1 MKAAV
6 VHYSCPPIIGGVEIV
21 MDLQARFLAREGFE
35 VTIVAGRGNQT
46 AAISAAIVPEV
57 SSEYPPYAKMEA
69 QLREGLVPDGFV
81 TLKDR
86 IREKLRP
93 ILAGAHCCIVHN
105 FLTMHLNL
113 AATAALAELAA
124 EKTSHYLAW
133 THDATYLDP
142 DCTIPHYGYPWDILR
157 RPVPGVTYVAIS
169 DFRRKNLAKL
179 FGVAPSRITVVPNPV
194 DLPFWLALSET
205 GRWLH
210 QELRLWDQDLVLFT
224 PTRVSRTKNIDLGI
238 DILPELKKLVGK
250 VKLLVTGAPDPHA
263 PEAIAQLEG
272 LRRRAKER
280 GVARDVIFL
289 SKMTSPD
296 GVPLTR
302 SREVVRDVYTLVDAV
317 FLPSRYEGASLPL
330 LEAGLLRLPA
340 ICSDIEVFQEV
351 AGKGNALFVSL
362 KERPDVIARKIVEFL
377 RSIPT
382 AGLYRRV
389 LRDSVWDTTTNRRFL
404 LRLLGGRR

>member
-1 MKAAV
+1 MKAAI
-6 VHYSCPPIIGGVEIV
+6 VHYSCPPVIGGVEIV
-21 MDLQARFLAREGFE
+21 IDVQARFLAQQGFE

-46 AAISAAIVPEV
+46 GGIRAAILPEL
-57 SSEYPPYAKMEA
+57 SSEFPPYANMEP
-69 QLREGLVPDGFV
+69 QLREGQVPDEFSA
-81 TLKDR
+81 LKDR

-93 ILAGAHCCIVHN
+93 LLAGAHSCIVHN
-105 FLTMHLNL
+105 LLTMHLNL

-133 THDATYLDP
+133 THDSTYLDP
-142 DCTIPHYGYPWDILR
+142 DCTIPHYSYPWDILR

-179 FGVAPSRITVVPNPV
+179 FGVPDSRITVVPNPV

-224 PTRVSRTKNIDLGI
+224 PTRVSRTKNIGLGI
-238 DILPELKKLVGK
+238 DILPELQKLVGK

-263 PEAIAQLEG
+263 PEAMAQLEG

-296 GVPLTR
+296 GTPLTR

-362 KERPDVIARKIVEFL
+362 KERPEVIAGKIVEFV

-389 LRDSVWDTTTNRRFL
+389 LRDSVWDTTANKRFI
-404 LRLLGGRR
+404 LRLLGRRR

>member
-1 MKAAV
+1 MKVAI
-6 VHYSCPPIIGGVEIV
+6 VHYSCPPVIGGVEIV
-21 MDLQARFLAREGFE
+21 MDVQARFLAREGFE
-35 VTIVAGRGNQT
+35 VTIVAGRGNQADGIRT
-46 AAISAAIVPEV
+46 AILPEL
-57 SSEYPPYAKMEA
+57 SSEYPAYAKMEPR
-69 QLREGLVPDGFV
+69 LREGQVPDEFSA
-81 TLKDR
+81 LKDR

-93 ILAGAHCCIVHN
+93 LLADAQSCIIHN
-105 FLTMHLNL
+105 LLTMHLNL

-157 RPVPGVTYVAIS
+157 RPVSGATYVANS
-169 DFRRKNLAKL
+169 DFRRRHLAKL
-179 FGVAPSRITVVPNPV
+179 FGVPVSRITVVPNPV

-210 QELRLWDQDLVLFT
+210 QELRLWDQELVLFT

-272 LRRRAKER
+272 LRRRAKEQ

-289 SKMTSPD
+289 STMTSPD
-296 GVPLTR
+296 GTPLTR
-302 SREVVRDVYTLVDAV
+302 PREVVRDVYTLVDAV

-351 AGKGNALFVSL
+351 AGKGNALFVAL
-362 KERPDVIARKIVEFL
+362 KERPEVIAAKVVEFV

-389 LRDSVWDTTTNRRFL
+389 LRDSVWETTANRRFL
-404 LRLLGGRR
+404 LRLLRARR

>member
-1 MKAAV
+1 MKAAI
-6 VHYSCPPIIGGVEIV
+6 VHYSCPPLIGGVEIV
-21 MDLQARFLAREGFE
+21 IDLQARFLAEQGFE
-35 VTIVAGRGNQT
+35 VTVVAGRGNQT
-46 AAISAAIVPEV
+46 GGIRTTILPEL
-57 SSEYPPYAKMEA
+57 SSEFPPYANMEP
-69 QLREGLVPDGFV
+69 QLREGLVPDEFFA
-81 TLKDR
+81 LKDR

-93 ILAGAHCCIVHN
+93 LLAGADSCIVHN
-105 FLTMHLNL
+105 LLTMHLNL

-124 EKTSHYLAW
+124 EKTGHYVAW

-157 RPVPGVTYVAIS
+157 RPVSGATYVANS

-179 FGVAPSRITVVPNPV
+179 FGVAASRITVVPNPV

-280 GVARDVIFL
+280 GVAKDVIFL

-296 GVPLTR
+296 GTPLTR

-362 KERPDVIARKIVEFL
+362 KERPEVIAAKVVEFV

-389 LRDSVWDTTTNRRFL
+389 LRDSVWDTTAKRRFL
-404 LRLLGGRR
+404 LRLLRGRR

>member
-1 MKAAV
+1 
-6 VHYSCPPIIGGVEIV
+6 
-21 MDLQARFLAREGFE
+21 
-35 VTIVAGRGNQT
+35 
-46 AAISAAIVPEV
+46 
-57 SSEYPPYAKMEA
+57 
-69 QLREGLVPDGFV
+69 
-81 TLKDR
+81 
-86 IREKLRP
+86 
-93 ILAGAHCCIVHN
+93 
-105 FLTMHLNL
+105 
-113 AATAALAELAA
+113 
-124 EKTSHYLAW
+124 
-133 THDATYLDP
+133 
-142 DCTIPHYGYPWDILR
+142 
-157 RPVPGVTYVAIS
+157 VPGVTYVANS

-179 FGVAPSRITVVPNPV
+179 FGVPAYRITVVPNPV

-210 QELRLWDQDLVLFT
+210 QELRLWDQELVLFT

-280 GVARDVIFL
+280 GVAKDVIFL
-289 SKMTSPD
+289 STMTSPD
-296 GVPLTR
+296 GTPLTR
-302 SREVVRDVYTLVDAV
+302 PREVVRDVYTLVDAV

-340 ICSDIEVFQEV
+340 VCSDIEVFQEV

-362 KERPDVIARKIVEFL
+362 KERPDVIAAKVVEFV

-389 LRDSVWDTTTNRRFL
+389 LRDSVWETTANRRFL
-404 LRLLGGRR
+404 LRLLRGRR

>member
-1 MKAAV
+1 MKAAI
-6 VHYSCPPIIGGVEIV
+6 VHYSCPPVIGGVEIV
-21 MDLQARFLAREGFE
+21 IDVQARFLVREGFE
-35 VTIVAGRGNQT
+35 VTIVAGRGNQMDGIR
-46 AAISAAIVPEV
+46 AAILPEL
-57 SSEYPPYAKMEA
+57 SSEYPPYAKMEP
-69 QLREGLVPDGFV
+69 QLREGLIPDEFSA
-81 TLKDR
+81 LKDR

-93 ILAGAHCCIVHN
+93 LLAGAHSCIVHN
-105 FLTMHLNL
+105 LLTMHLNL
-113 AATAALAELAA
+113 AATVALAELAA
-124 EKTSHYLAW
+124 EKRSHYIAW

-142 DCTIPHYGYPWDILR
+142 DCTIPHHGYPWDILR
-157 RPVPGVTYVAIS
+157 RPVPGVTYVANS

-179 FGVAPSRITVVPNPV
+179 FGVPASRITVVPNPV

-263 PEAIAQLEG
+263 PEAAAQLEG

-296 GVPLTR
+296 GTPLTR

-340 ICSDIEVFQEV
+340 ICSDIEVFEEV

-362 KERPDVIARKIVEFL
+362 KQRPEVIAAKVVEFV

-389 LRDSVWDTTTNRRFL
+389 LRDSVWETTANRRFL
-404 LRLLGGRR
+404 LRLLRRRR

>member
-1 MKAAV
+1 MKVAI
-6 VHYSCPPIIGGVEIV
+6 VHYSCPPVIGGVEIV

-46 AAISAAIVPEV
+46 DAIRAAIVPEL
-57 SSEYPPYAKMEA
+57 SSEYQPYAKMEP
-69 QLREGLVPDGFV
+69 QLREGRVPDEFSA
-81 TLKDR
+81 LKGK

-93 ILAGAHCCIVHN
+93 LLAGAHCCIVHN
-105 FLTMHLNL
+105 LLTMHLNL

-124 EKTSHYLAW
+124 EKTSRYLAW

-142 DCTIPHYGYPWDILR
+142 DCAIPHYGYPWDILR
-157 RPVPGVTYVAIS
+157 SPVPGVTYVAIS

-179 FGVAPSRITVVPNPV
+179 FGVPASRITLVPNPV
-194 DLPFWLALSET
+194 DLPFWLGLSET

-238 DILPELKKLVGK
+238 DVLPELKKLVGK

-272 LRRRAKER
+272 LRRRAKEL

-289 SKMTSPD
+289 SKMTAPD
-296 GVPLTR
+296 GTPLTR

-340 ICSDIEVFQEV
+340 ICSNIEVFQEV

-362 KERPDVIARKIVEFL
+362 KERPEVIAAKIVEFV
-377 RSIPT
+377 RSVPT

-389 LRDSVWDTTTNRRFL
+389 LRDSVWETTANRRFL
-404 LRLLGGRR
+404 LRLLHGRR

>member
-1 MKAAV
+1 
-6 VHYSCPPIIGGVEIV
+6 
-21 MDLQARFLAREGFE
+21 
-35 VTIVAGRGNQT
+35 
-46 AAISAAIVPEV
+46 
-57 SSEYPPYAKMEA
+57 
-69 QLREGLVPDGFV
+69 
-81 TLKDR
+81 
-86 IREKLRP
+86 
-93 ILAGAHCCIVHN
+93 
-105 FLTMHLNL
+105 
-113 AATAALAELAA
+113 
-124 EKTSHYLAW
+124 
-133 THDATYLDP
+133 
-142 DCTIPHYGYPWDILR
+142 
-157 RPVPGVTYVAIS
+157 
-169 DFRRKNLAKL
+169 
-179 FGVAPSRITVVPNPV
+179 
-194 DLPFWLALSET
+194 
-205 GRWLH
+205 
-210 QELRLWDQDLVLFT
+210 LWDQELVLFT

-263 PEAIAQLEG
+263 PEAVAQLEG

-280 GVARDVIFL
+280 GVASDVIFL

-296 GVPLTR
+296 GTPLTR

-362 KERPDVIARKIVEFL
+362 KERPEVIAAKIVEFV

-389 LRDSVWDTTTNRRFL
+389 LRDSVWETTANRRFL
-404 LRLLGGRR
+404 LRLLRGRR

>member
-1 MKAAV
+1 MKAAI
-6 VHYSCPPIIGGVEIV
+6 VHYSCPPVIGGVEIV
-21 MDLQARFLAREGFE
+21 IDLQARFLAREGFD
-35 VTIVAGRGNQT
+35 VTVVAGRGNQT
-46 AAISAAIVPEV
+46 AAISAAIVPEI
-57 SSEYPPYAKMEA
+57 SSEYPASAKMEP
-69 QLREGLVPDGFV
+69 QLRQGKVPGEFFA
-81 TLKDR
+81 LKDR
-86 IREKLRP
+86 IKKKLRP
-93 ILAGAHCCIVHN
+93 LLADAHCCIVHN
-105 FLTMHLNL
+105 LLTMHLNL

-124 EKTSHYLAW
+124 EKTSHYVAW
-133 THDATYLDP
+133 SHDSTYLDP

-157 RPVPGVTYVAIS
+157 KPVPGVTYVAIS
-169 DFRRKNLAKL
+169 HFRRKNLAKL
-179 FGVAPSRITVVPNPV
+179 FGVPASHITVVPNPV
-194 DLPFWLALSET
+194 DLPFWLGLSET

-263 PEAIAQLEG
+263 PEAVAQLEG

-289 SKMTSPD
+289 SKMTAPD
-296 GVPLTR
+296 GTPLTR

-351 AGKGNALFVSL
+351 AGKGNALFVPL
-362 KERPDVIARKIVEFL
+362 KERPEVIAARIVEFV

-389 LRDSVWDTTTNRRFL
+389 LRDSVWDTTANRRFL
-404 LRLLGGRR
+404 LRLLAGRR

>member
-1 MKAAV
+1 MKASI
-6 VHYSCPPIIGGVEIV
+6 VHYSCPPVIGGVEIV
-21 MDLQARFLAREGFE
+21 IDVQARFLAREGFE
-35 VTIVAGRGNQT
+35 VTIVAGRGTQMDGIR
-46 AAISAAIVPEV
+46 AAILPEL
-57 SSEYPPYAKMEA
+57 SSECPPYAKMEP
-69 QLREGLVPDGFV
+69 QLREGQVPDEFSA
-81 TLKDR
+81 LKDR

-93 ILAGAHCCIVHN
+93 LLAGAHSCIIHN
-105 FLTMHLNL
+105 LLTMHLNL

-124 EKTSHYLAW
+124 EKVSHYIAW

-142 DCTIPHYGYPWDILR
+142 DCTIPHHGYPWDILR
-157 RPVPGVTYVAIS
+157 RPVPGVTYVANS

-179 FGVAPSRITVVPNPV
+179 FGVPASRITVVPNPV

-210 QELRLWDQDLVLFT
+210 QELRLWDQELVLFT

-280 GVARDVIFL
+280 GVAKDVIFL
-289 SKMTSPD
+289 STMTSPD
-296 GVPLTR
+296 GTPLTR
-302 SREVVRDVYTLVDAV
+302 PREVVRDVYTLVDAV

-362 KERPDVIARKIVEFL
+362 KERPEVIASKIVEFV

-389 LRDSVWDTTTNRRFL
+389 LRDSVWETTANRRFI
-404 LRLLGGRR
+404 LRLLRGRR

>member
-1 MKAAV
+1 MKAAI
-6 VHYSCPPIIGGVEIV
+6 VHYSCPPVIGGVEIV
-21 MDLQARFLAREGFE
+21 IDLQARFLAREGFE

-46 AAISAAIVPEV
+46 GDSRAAILPEL
-57 SSEYPPYAKMEA
+57 SSEYEAYAKMDP
-69 QLREGLVPDGFV
+69 QLREGQVPDEFFA
-81 TLKDR
+81 LRDR
-86 IREKLRP
+86 IKEKLRP
-93 ILAGAHCCIVHN
+93 LLADAHTCIVHN
-105 FLTMHLNL
+105 LFTMHLNL

-124 EKTSHYLAW
+124 EKSGHYVAW
-133 THDATYLDP
+133 THDSTYLDP
-142 DCTIPHYGYPWDILR
+142 DCAIPHYGYPWDLLR

-179 FGVAPSRITVVPNPV
+179 FGVAASRITVVANPV

-238 DILPELKKLVGK
+238 DILPELKKLAGK

-263 PEAIAQLEG
+263 PEAVAQLEG
-272 LRRRAKER
+272 LRQRAKER
-280 GVARDVIFL
+280 GVAKDVIFL

-296 GVPLTR
+296 GTPLTR

-362 KERPDVIARKIVEFL
+362 KERPEVIAAKVVEFV

-389 LRDSVWDTTTNRRFL
+389 LTDSVWDTTANRRFL
-404 LRLLGGRR
+404 LRLLRRRK

>member
-1 MKAAV
+1 MKAAI
-6 VHYSCPPIIGGVEIV
+6 VHYSCPPVIGGVEIV
-21 MDLQARFLAREGFE
+21 IDVQARFLAREGFE

-46 AAISAAIVPEV
+46 GGIRAAILPEL
-57 SSEYPPYAKMEA
+57 SSEYPPYAKMEP
-69 QLREGLVPDGFV
+69 QLREGEVPDEFSG
-81 TLKDR
+81 LKDR

-93 ILAGAHCCIVHN
+93 LLAGAHSCIIHN
-105 FLTMHLNL
+105 LLTMHLNL

-124 EKTSHYLAW
+124 EKVNHYIAW

-157 RPVPGVTYVAIS
+157 RPVSGATYVANS
-169 DFRRKNLAKL
+169 DFRRKHLAKL
-179 FGVAPSRITVVPNPV
+179 FGVPASRITVVPNPV

-210 QELRLWDQDLVLFT
+210 QELRLWDQELVLFT

-263 PEAIAQLEG
+263 PESIAQLEG

-280 GVARDVIFL
+280 GVAKDVIFL
-289 SKMTSPD
+289 STMTSPD
-296 GVPLTR
+296 GTPLTR
-302 SREVVRDVYTLVDAV
+302 PREVVRDVYTLVDAV

-362 KERPDVIARKIVEFL
+362 KERPEVIASKIVEFV

-389 LRDSVWDTTTNRRFL
+389 LRESVWETTANRRFI
-404 LRLLGGRR
+404 LRLLRGRR

>member
-1 MKAAV
+1 
-6 VHYSCPPIIGGVEIV
+6 
-21 MDLQARFLAREGFE
+21 
-35 VTIVAGRGNQT
+35 
-46 AAISAAIVPEV
+46 
-57 SSEYPPYAKMEA
+57 MEP
-69 QLREGLVPDGFV
+69 QLREGEVPDEFSG
-81 TLKDR
+81 LKDR

-93 ILAGAHCCIVHN
+93 LLASAQSCIVHN
-105 FLTMHLNL
+105 LLTMHLNL

-124 EKTSHYLAW
+124 EKVSHYIAW

-142 DCTIPHYGYPWDILR
+142 DCTIPHHGYPWDILR
-157 RPVPGVTYVAIS
+157 KPVPGVTYVANS

-179 FGVAPSRITVVPNPV
+179 FGVAASRITVVPNPV

-210 QELRLWDQDLVLFT
+210 QELRLWDQELVLFT

-263 PEAIAQLEG
+263 PESIAQLQG

-280 GVARDVIFL
+280 GVAKDVIFL
-289 SKMTSPD
+289 STMTSPD
-296 GVPLTR
+296 GTPLTR
-302 SREVVRDVYTLVDAV
+302 PREVVRDVYTLVDAV

-362 KERPDVIARKIVEFL
+362 KERPEVIAGKIVEFV

-389 LRDSVWDTTTNRRFL
+389 LRDSVWETTTNRRFI
-404 LRLLGGRR
+404 LRLLRGRR

>member
-1 MKAAV
+1 MKAAI
-6 VHYSCPPIIGGVEIV
+6 VHYSCPPVIGGVEIV
-21 MDLQARFLAREGFE
+21 IDLQARFLTRQGFD
-35 VTIVAGRGNQT
+35 VTVVAGRGNQT
-46 AAISAAIVPEV
+46 ATISAAIVPEI
-57 SSEYPPYAKMEA
+57 SSEYPASAKMEP
-69 QLREGLVPDGFV
+69 QLREGRVLGEFFA
-81 TLKDR
+81 LKDR
-86 IREKLRP
+86 IKEKLRP
-93 ILAGAHCCIVHN
+93 LLADAHCCIVHN
-105 FLTMHLNL
+105 LLTMHLNL

-124 EKTSHYLAW
+124 EKTSRYVAW
-133 THDATYLDP
+133 SHDSTYLDP
-142 DCTIPHYGYPWDILR
+142 DCTIPHYSYPWDILR
-157 RPVPGVTYVAIS
+157 KPVPGVTYVAIS

-179 FGVAPSRITVVPNPV
+179 FGVPASRITVVPNPV
-194 DLPFWLALSET
+194 DLPFWLGLSET

-210 QELRLWDQDLVLFT
+210 QEMRLWDQDLVLFT

-263 PEAIAQLEG
+263 PEAVAQLEG

-289 SKMTSPD
+289 SKMTAPD
-296 GVPLTR
+296 GTPLTR

-351 AGKGNALFVSL
+351 AGKGNALFVPL
-362 KERPDVIARKIVEFL
+362 KERPEVIAARIVEFVH
-377 RSIPT
+377 SIPT
-382 AGLYRRV
+382 ARLYRRV
-389 LRDSVWDTTTNRRFL
+389 LRDSVWDTTANRRFL
-404 LRLLGGRR
+404 LRLLAGRR

>member
-1 MKAAV
+1 MKVAI
-6 VHYSCPPIIGGVEIV
+6 VHYSCPPVIGGVEIV
-21 MDLQARFLAREGFE
+21 IDRQARFLAREGFE

-46 AAISAAIVPEV
+46 AAAGAAIVPEF
-57 SSEYPPYAKMEA
+57 SSEYPPYAEMEP
-69 QLREGLVPDGFV
+69 QLREGVVPDEFAA
-81 TLKDR
+81 LKDR
-86 IREKLRP
+86 IKEKLRP
-93 ILAGAHCCIVHN
+93 LLADAHCCIVHN
-105 FLTMHLNL
+105 LLTMHLNL

-124 EKTSHYLAW
+124 ENTGRYLAW

-142 DCTIPHYGYPWDILR
+142 DCTIPHYGYPWDTLR
-157 RPVPGVTYVAIS
+157 RPVAGVRYVAIS
-169 DFRRKNLAKL
+169 GFRRKNLAKL
-179 FGVAPSRITVVPNPV
+179 FGIPASRITVVPNPV
-194 DLPFWLALSET
+194 DLPFWLGLSET

-238 DILPELKKLVGK
+238 DILPELKKLAGK
-250 VKLLVTGAPDPHA
+250 VKLVVTGAPDPHA

-272 LRRRAKER
+272 LRRRAKEQ

-296 GVPLTR
+296 GIPLTR

-340 ICSDIEVFQEV
+340 ICSDIEVFREV

-362 KERPDVIARKIVEFL
+362 QERPEVIAGKIVEFV

-382 AGLYRRV
+382 AGLYRQV
-389 LRDSVWDTTTNRRFL
+389 IRDSVWDTATNRRRL
-404 LRLLGGRR
+404 LRLLGG